1 MKEVRNI
8 KSVSY
13 VNDYKIKVVFDDDT
27 IKLVDLKPYLEGEIF
42 QPLKNV
48 EYFKKVKVN
57 TNIDT
62 IYWDNGA
69 DFAPEF
75 LDEIGV
81 PIGK

>member
-1 MKEVRNI
+1 MIKLRYI

-13 VNDYKIKVVFDDDT
+13 IEDYKLKVVFEDDT
-27 IKLVDLKPYLEGEIF
+27 IKLVDLKPHLEGEIF

-48 EYFKKVKVN
+48 EYFKQVKVN
-57 TNIDT
+57 TDIDT
-62 IYWDNGA
+62 ICWDNGA